1 VRVIPGSV
9 LHRLHGKRRT
19 TAHTMTATTTTADRI
34 ATSTVPSAHADVPRS
49 TATRTLRVLF
59 VDEYLPQEMLGI
71 MWLSRAVK
79 DAGHDTRALFVP
91 DKDWLKK
98 VKEYDPDVVCYSVTT
113 GMHLFLAEIN
123 QKIKAALPEVVSVF
137 GGPHPT
143 FTPEYIET
151 DGVDAVCRGEG
162 ELAIVE
168 FLNKLAAG
176 EDYTE
181 TANFWFK
188 KRSGAIVKNPQRP
201 LVKNID
207 TLGFPD
213 REVVYDAAPIYRDS
227 DRKVFVT
234 QRGCPMNCSFC
245 FHHAWKK
252 KIYNANNKEYTRKR
266 SVDHVIAEIKACRA
280 KYNLKFIHFVDDI
293 FNIKT
298 DWLEEFAEKFPKE
311 VGLPFDV
318 ILMANLTTEKHIQLL
333 KKAGCV
339 YTRIAIEAASD
350 HVRNAIFRKNT
361 TRKQL
366 TDAAM
371 WIRKHGIRLGSLN
384 ILGAPGGTLDDELDT
399 IRLNVECGVDHPM
412 VSLMQPYPMF
422 DITDITQQMGY
433 AVSSLEEFP
442 VNFRRTLPVE
452 FKNKRQLE
460 NLHKLF
466 PIVVRNPWMLRFVP
480 KLIALEWMYR
490 PYLVLFMLHAEYL
503 VAEQAKIYAHAQGL
517 TGPRYWTWVD
527 FLYRLSTKG
536 VLRVYQVL
544 FAKFTHL
551 TQRSKQIQI
560 ALQMGDE
567 RVIAHVD

>member
-1 VRVIPGSV
+1 MTHDAP
-9 LHRLHGKRRT
+9 RR
-19 TAHTMTATTTTADRI
+19 
-34 ATSTVPSAHADVPRS
+34 
-49 TATRTLRVLF
+49 LRVLF
-59 VDEYLPQEMLGI
+59 LDEYLPQEMLGI
-71 MWLSRAVK
+71 MWLSRAIK
-79 DAGHDTRALFVP
+79 DAGHDTRALFLP
-91 DKDWLKK
+91 DKDWLAKLRA
-98 VKEYDPDVVCYSVTT
+98 YAPDVVCYSVTT
-113 GMHLFLAEIN
+113 GMHLYLAEIN
-123 QKIKAALPEVVSVF
+123 QKVKEALPGVFSVF

-143 FTPEYIET
+143 FTPEYLET
-151 DGVDAVCRGEG
+151 DGIDAICRGEG
-162 ELAIVE
+162 EHALVE
-168 FLNKLAAG
+168 LLEKLATGA
-176 EDYTE
+176 DPYD

-188 KRSGAIVKNPQRP
+188 RRDTGEIVKNPQRP
-201 LVKNID
+201 LVRD
-207 TLGFPD
+207 LDALGFPD
-213 REVVYDAAPIYRDS
+213 REVVYDAAPIYAES

-266 SVDHVIAEIKACRA
+266 SVDHVLAEIKAVRA

-293 FNIKT
+293 FNLKT
-298 DWLEEFAEKFPKE
+298 DWLEEFCERYPVE

-333 KKAGCV
+333 AKAGCV

-350 HVRNAIFRKNT
+350 HVRNAVFRKNT

-366 TDAAM
+366 TDAAG

-384 ILGAPGGTLDDELDT
+384 ILGAPGGTIEDELDT

-433 AVSSLEEFP
+433 AVSSLGEFP

-452 FKNKRQLE
+452 FAHRRQLE

-466 PIVVRNPWMLRFVP
+466 PLAVRNPWLVP
-480 KLIALEWMYR
+480 LLPRLIKMKWLYR

-503 VAEQAKIYAHAQGL
+503 VAEQARIYATAQGL
-517 TGPRYWTWVD
+517 QGPRYWTWVD
-527 FLYRLSTKG
+527 FVHRLSTKG

-544 FAKFTHL
+544 FAKFTRL
-551 TQRSKQIQI
+551 SRRAREIQV

-567 RVIAHVD
+567 RVVAHME